1 MAGGPPSKPTS
12 SAATPLS
19 FLAYRQPAAMS
30 ASLTAFTTTSLTAAS
45 RPYVLRSDGRARNC
59 PQVIPRTRPSGF
71 NRHDGQVEGL
81 SAADLILLAV
91 GALLVGFAKT
101 SIGGVASIS
110 VALFAAVLP
119 ARESTG
125 ALLPLLIAGDLFA
138 LQAYR
143 AHAQWARLLRLFPSV
158 ALGVVAG
165 AVFVSFVDDVVMR
178 RTIGAVLLGLVLL
191 TLWRRRPGRSEKGAA
206 DGAADAAGRTWPAAL
221 GYGSLAGFTTMV
233 ANAAG
238 AVMSLY
244 LLTARLD
251 KLAFLGTAA
260 WFFFL
265 VNVFKVPFSIG
276 LGLLTVD
283 SLKLNAVL
291 VPAVLVGALVGRVV
305 IRRVNQ
311 ELFERLV
318 LVFTALSSV
327 NLLR

>member
-1 MAGGPPSKPTS
+1 VG
-12 SAATPLS
+12 
-19 FLAYRQPAAMS
+19 
-30 ASLTAFTTTSLTAAS
+30 
-45 RPYVLRSDGRARNC
+45 
-59 PQVIPRTRPSGF
+59 
-71 NRHDGQVEGL
+71 GL
-81 SAADLILLAV
+81 SAADLILLAL

-101 SIGGVASIS
+101 GIGGVASIS

-125 ALLPLLIAGDLFA
+125 ALLPLLIAGDVFA

-143 AHAQWARLLRLFPSV
+143 AHAQWPRLLSLFPAV
-158 ALGVVAG
+158 AVGVVAG
-165 AVFVSFVDDVVMR
+165 AVFVSLVDDTVMR

-191 TLWRRRPGRSEKGAA
+191 TMWRRRPGRSAVAGT
-206 DGAADAAGRTWPAAL
+206 DGSGRRWPAAL

-233 ANAAG
+233 ANAGG

-265 VNVFKVPFSIG
+265 VNLFKVPFSIG

-283 SLKLNAVL
+283 SLTLNAAL
-291 VPAVLVGALVGRVV
+291 LPAVLVGALVGRVV

-311 ELFERLV
+311 TLFERLV
-318 LVFTALSSV
+318 LVFTALSSL

>member
-1 MAGGPPSKPTS
+1 
-12 SAATPLS
+12 
-19 FLAYRQPAAMS
+19 
-30 ASLTAFTTTSLTAAS
+30 
-45 RPYVLRSDGRARNC
+45 V
-59 PQVIPRTRPSGF
+59 
-71 NRHDGQVEGL
+71 QVEGL
-81 SAADLILLAV
+81 STADVILLAL

-101 SIGGVASIS
+101 AIGGVGSIS

-125 ALLPLLIAGDLFA
+125 ALLPLLIAGDVFA

-143 AHAQWARLLRLFPSV
+143 AHADWGRLLRLFPSV
-158 ALGVVAG
+158 AVGVVAG
-165 AVFVSFVDDVVMR
+165 AVFVSLVDDTAMR

-191 TLWRRRPGRSEKGAA
+191 TLWRRRPGRSDEAA
-206 DGAADAAGRTWPAAL
+206 DGPTSSSSHRWPAAL

-233 ANAAG
+233 ANAGG

-276 LGLLTVD
+276 LGLMTVD
-283 SLKLNAVL
+283 SLKLNAAL

-305 IRRVNQ
+305 IGRVNQ
-311 ELFERLV
+311 ALFEWLV
-318 LVFTALSSV
+318 IVFTALSSL

>member
-1 MAGGPPSKPTS
+1 
-12 SAATPLS
+12 
-19 FLAYRQPAAMS
+19 
-30 ASLTAFTTTSLTAAS
+30 
-45 RPYVLRSDGRARNC
+45 V
-59 PQVIPRTRPSGF
+59 
-71 NRHDGQVEGL
+71 QVEGL
-81 SAADLILLAV
+81 SAADLILLAL
-91 GALLVGFAKT
+91 GALLIGFAKT
-101 SIGGVASIS
+101 GIAGVASIS

-125 ALLPLLIAGDLFA
+125 ALLPLLIAGDVLA

-143 AHAQWARLLRLFPSV
+143 AHAQWARLLRLFPAV
-158 ALGVVAG
+158 AVGVVVG
-165 AVFVSFVDDVVMR
+165 ALFVSLVDDTVMR

-191 TLWRRRPGRSEKGAA
+191 TVWRRRGRSA
-206 DGAADAAGRTWPAAL
+206 DEGNDGPTDASGRRWPAAL

-233 ANAAG
+233 ANAGG

-265 VNVFKVPFSIG
+265 VNLFKVPFSIG

-283 SLKLNAVL
+283 SLKLNAAL

-311 ELFERLV
+311 TLFERLV
-318 LVFTALSSV
+318 LVFTALSSLY
-327 NLLR
+327 LLR

>member
-1 MAGGPPSKPTS
+1 LETESPSH
-12 SAATPLS
+12 
-19 FLAYRQPAAMS
+19 QMH
-30 ASLTAFTTTSLTAAS
+30 
-45 RPYVLRSDGRARNC
+45 
-59 PQVIPRTRPSGF
+59 
-71 NRHDGQVEGL
+71 RHDVQVGGL
-81 SAADLILLAV
+81 SATDLILLAL
-91 GALLVGFAKT
+91 GALLIGFAKT
-101 SIGGVASIS
+101 SIGGVSSIS

-125 ALLPLLIAGDLFA
+125 ALLPLLIAGDVFA

-158 ALGVVAG
+158 AVGVVGG
-165 AVFVSFVDDVVMR
+165 AVFVSLVDDTVMR

-191 TLWRRRPGRSEKGAA
+191 TLWRRRRGSFNQGPADGPTSGPGRG
-206 DGAADAAGRTWPAAL
+206 WPAAL

-244 LLTARLD
+244 FLTARLD
-251 KLAFLGTAA
+251 KLAFLGTSA

-276 LGLLTVD
+276 LGLLTLD
-283 SLKLNAVL
+283 SLKLNAAL
-291 VPAVLVGALVGRVV
+291 VPAVLVGALIGRVV

-311 ELFERLV
+311 TLFERLV
-318 LVFTALSSV
+318 IAFTTVASI

>member
-1 MAGGPPSKPTS
+1 
-12 SAATPLS
+12 
-19 FLAYRQPAAMS
+19 
-30 ASLTAFTTTSLTAAS
+30 
-45 RPYVLRSDGRARNC
+45 
-59 PQVIPRTRPSGF
+59 
-71 NRHDGQVEGL
+71 VEGL
-81 SAADLILLAV
+81 SAADLILLAL

-101 SIGGVASIS
+101 AVGGVGAIS

-125 ALLPLLIAGDLFA
+125 ALLPLLIAGDVFA

-143 AHAQWARLLRLFPSV
+143 AHAQWGRLLRLFPSV
-158 ALGVVAG
+158 AVGVVAG
-165 AVFVSFVDDVVMR
+165 AAFVSLVDDDTMR
-178 RTIGAVLLGLVLL
+178 RTIGAVLLGLVLI
-191 TLWRRRPGRSEKGAA
+191 TLWRRRTGRSDQGAA
-206 DGAADAAGRTWPAAL
+206 DQPPGAGGHRWPAAL

-233 ANAAG
+233 ANAGG

-276 LGLLTVD
+276 LGLMTVD
-283 SLKLNAVL
+283 SLTLNAVL

-311 ELFERLV
+311 TQFERLV
-318 LVFTALSSV
+318 IVFTALSSI

>member
-1 MAGGPPSKPTS
+1 VG
-12 SAATPLS
+12 
-19 FLAYRQPAAMS
+19 
-30 ASLTAFTTTSLTAAS
+30 
-45 RPYVLRSDGRARNC
+45 
-59 PQVIPRTRPSGF
+59 
-71 NRHDGQVEGL
+71 GL
-81 SAADLILLAV
+81 SAADLSLLAL
-91 GALLVGFAKT
+91 GPLLIGFAKT
-101 SIGGVASIS
+101 AIGGVSSIS
-110 VALFAAVLP
+110 IALFAAVLP

-125 ALLPLLIAGDLFA
+125 AVLPLLIAGDVFA

-143 AHAQWARLLRLFPSV
+143 AHAQWGRLIRLFPSV
-158 ALGVVAG
+158 AVGVVAG
-165 AVFVSFVDDVVMR
+165 AVFVSLVDDTLMR

-191 TLWRRRPGRSEKGAA
+191 TVWRRRTRGHDGAVSGPTGAA
-206 DGAADAAGRTWPAAL
+206 GGGWPAAL

-283 SLKLNAVL
+283 SLKLNAAL

-305 IRRVNQ
+305 VRRVNQ
-311 ELFERLV
+311 DLFERLV
-318 LVFTALSSV
+318 IAFTTLASI

>member
-1 MAGGPPSKPTS
+1 M
-12 SAATPLS
+12 
-19 FLAYRQPAAMS
+19 
-30 ASLTAFTTTSLTAAS
+30 
-45 RPYVLRSDGRARNC
+45 
-59 PQVIPRTRPSGF
+59 
-71 NRHDGQVEGL
+71 QVEGL
-81 SAADLILLAV
+81 SAGDLILLAL

-101 SIGGVASIS
+101 SIGGVGSIS

-143 AHAQWARLLRLFPSV
+143 AHADWARLLRLFPSV

-165 AVFVSFVDDVVMR
+165 AVFVSFVDDIVMR

-191 TLWRRRPGRSEKGAA
+191 TLWRRRGGRSDDGAA
-206 DGAADAAGRTWPAAL
+206 DGTTGAGGRTWPAAL

-283 SLKLNAVL
+283 SLKLNAAL

-311 ELFERLV
+311 DLFERLV
-318 LVFTALSSV
+318 LVFTAVSSV
-327 NLLR
+327 NLLL

>member
-1 MAGGPPSKPTS
+1 V
-12 SAATPLS
+12 
-19 FLAYRQPAAMS
+19 R
-30 ASLTAFTTTSLTAAS
+30 
-45 RPYVLRSDGRARNC
+45 
-59 PQVIPRTRPSGF
+59 
-71 NRHDGQVEGL
+71 VEGL
-81 SAADLILLAV
+81 SAADLILLAL
-91 GALLVGFAKT
+91 GALLIGFAKT
-101 SIGGVASIS
+101 AIGGVASIS

-143 AHAQWARLLRLFPSV
+143 AHAHWGRLLRLFPSV

-165 AVFVSFVDDVVMR
+165 AVFVSFVNDTVMR
-178 RTIGAVLLGLVLL
+178 RTIGAVLLGLVLV
-191 TLWRRRPGRSEKGAA
+191 TLWRRRTGGSAEEAA
-206 DGAADAAGRTWPAAL
+206 DGPAGDTGRRWPAAL

-233 ANAAG
+233 ANAGG

-283 SLKLNAVL
+283 SLKLNAAL
-291 VPAVLVGALVGRVV
+291 VPAVLVGALLGRVV

-311 ELFERLV
+311 ALFERLV
-318 LVFTALSSV
+318 LVFTTLSSI

>member
-1 MAGGPPSKPTS
+1 VPN
-12 SAATPLS
+12 
-19 FLAYRQPAAMS
+19 Q
-30 ASLTAFTTTSLTAAS
+30 
-45 RPYVLRSDGRARNC
+45 
-59 PQVIPRTRPSGF
+59 
-71 NRHDGQVEGL
+71 HDEQVEGL
-81 SAADLILLAV
+81 SAADLFLLAL
-91 GALLVGFAKT
+91 GALLIGFAKT
-101 SIGGVASIS
+101 AVGGVGAIS

-125 ALLPLLIAGDLFA
+125 ALLPLLIAGDVFA

-143 AHAQWARLLRLFPSV
+143 AHAHWGRLLRLFPSV
-158 ALGVVAG
+158 AVGVVVG
-165 AVFVSFVDDVVMR
+165 AVFVSLVDDDTMR
-178 RTIGAVLLGLVLL
+178 RTIGAVLLGLVLI
-191 TLWRRRPGRSEKGAA
+191 TLWRRRAGRSDQGAA
-206 DGAADAAGRTWPAAL
+206 DESTAAGGHRWPAAL

-233 ANAAG
+233 ANAGG

-276 LGLLTVD
+276 LGLMTLD
-283 SLKLNAVL
+283 SLTLNAIL

-311 ELFERLV
+311 TQFERLV
-318 LVFTALSSV
+318 IVFTALSSI